1 MLSWRIFA
9 RKQGDMVAHKN
20 TIHENLEKL
29 IKESCDFETQ
39 PCADFQKFHKAFL
52 KFSFSALNVELDYGK
67 KSILVYNSKPF
78 TDNRLAL
85 YNEALL
91 EKINYTDLEETLL
104 GCVDEGAFESRFY
117 RHLICE
123 YSENPSLAETNT
135 KAS

>member
-1 MLSWRIFA
+1 
-9 RKQGDMVAHKN
+9 MVTHKN
-20 TIHENLEKL
+20 SIHEHLKKL

-39 PCADFQKFHKAFL
+39 PRADFQEFHKAFL
-52 KFSFSALNVELDYGK
+52 KFSFSALNVELDYDK

-91 EKINYTDLEETLL
+91 EKVNYTDLEETLL
-104 GCVDEGAFESRFY
+104 GCVEEEASESRFY
-117 RHLICE
+117 RQLICE
-123 YSENPSLAETNT
+123 HSGNSSLVKADK